1 MQAGVA
7 IDQLLPLV
15 VATMMLGVGLSLA
28 VRDFTAVLQAPRAV
42 AFGLCLMFVVFPV
55 LAFGLAA
62 ASGLSPELQVGLV
75 MLAASPSASTSTLF
89 TYLARGD
96 AALSL
101 TLTAISKVVPV
112 LTIPFW
118 VSLAAAGF
126 QHADA
131 SLALDF
137 ADVSEKLFLVALLPT
152 LTGMVLRRAWPAWA
166 DRWRPRIVRAGVA
179 ALLLLILFVVYRERG
194 TLPGMVFDTGPV
206 VAALCLSGML
216 LAYAGSGLL
225 GLGER
230 QRSALTLEVGMQSG
244 GTTIAIASLLAAPAM
259 AVPAAVYS
267 LFMYPVAA
275 AFVAWRLRSAGRP

>member
-7 IDQLLPLV
+7 IDQVLPLV
-15 VATMMLGVGLSLA
+15 VAAMMLGVGLSLA
-28 VRDFTAVLQAPRAV
+28 VRDFAAVLQAPRAA
-42 AFGLCLMFVVFPV
+42 AFGLGLMFVVFPL

-62 ASGLSPELQVGLV
+62 ASGLSPELKVGLV

-96 AALSL
+96 SALSL

-118 VSLAAAGF
+118 VTLAAARF
-126 QHADA
+126 QQTDT
-131 SLALDF
+131 ALELEF
-137 ADVSEKLFLVALLPT
+137 AGVSEKLFLVALLPT
-152 LTGMVLRRAWPAWA
+152 LVGMALRRAWPAWA
-166 DRWRPRIVRAGVA
+166 DRWRPRVVRLSVA
-179 ALLLLILFVVYRERG
+179 ALVLLILFVVYRERG
-194 TLPGMVFDTGPV
+194 TLPGMALETGPV
-206 VAALCLSGML
+206 VVALCLAGML
-216 LAYAGSGLL
+216 LAYAGSGVL

-244 GTTIAIASLLAAPAM
+244 GTTIAIAALLAAPAM

-267 LFMYPVAA
+267 LFMYPAAA
-275 AFVAWRLRSAGRP
+275 AFVAWRLRSAGRS